1 MRTFREGR
9 ATAAEKEPVMP
20 SDDDE
25 RHDDAEHEHEQTSE
39 PVGEL
44 EVECWMLHEHRKR
57 RLLRRAK
64 NLLPATCL
72 GADSSAKFWTKK

>member
-1 MRTFREGR
+1 
-9 ATAAEKEPVMP
+9 MP

-44 EVECWMLHEHRKR
+44 EAECWMLHEHGSGDSATRKE
-57 RLLRRAK
+57 LA
-64 NLLPATCL
+64 LPATCL
-72 GADSSAKFWTKK
+72 GAVSSAKFWTKN